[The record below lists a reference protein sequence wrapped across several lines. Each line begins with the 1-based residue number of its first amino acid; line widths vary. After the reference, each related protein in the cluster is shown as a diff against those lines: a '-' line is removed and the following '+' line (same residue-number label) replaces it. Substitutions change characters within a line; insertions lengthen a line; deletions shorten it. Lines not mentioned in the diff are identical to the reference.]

1 MLQGE
6 YLNLLLTA
14 KRLLRF
20 SAKAFVFGVGAA
32 GAAAGI
38 MAAVSWYGNR
48 PVAPTLYPEFPI
60 TNIGITY
67 KLTTKWQDGKVYY
80 KFKVAPL
87 DKGMEIE
94 FDRAANSDA
103 PKSFSIH
110 LGDSGQF
117 AIPNCEL
124 EITTLTPTI
133 ADNGLIESMDAQGSS
148 SACSRSEYLSVR
160 SLYPTYQFPTVKKD
174 ASPSPEHGPWEKYT
188 PQPVQKPKTE
198 VSAGLQANITCD
210 VIVYDRDKYDSGNP
224 EAIGTLHQGDTVK
237 YIGHVTVGGED
248 IIQFHGRKG
257 YVEDC
262 VDVKK

>member
-1 MLQGE
+1 
-6 YLNLLLTA
+6 
-14 KRLLRF
+14 
-20 SAKAFVFGVGAA
+20 
-32 GAAAGI
+32 

-133 ADNGLIESMDAQGSS
+133 ADNGLIESMDVFKIRISKRPFSLSDVPIPHRKERRIPFPRAWTLGKIY
-148 SACSRSEYLSVR
+148 SAACAKAENRSVR
-160 SLYPTYQFPTVKKD
+160 W
-174 ASPSPEHGPWEKYT
+174 PSG
-188 PQPVQKPKTE
+188 
-198 VSAGLQANITCD
+198 
-210 VIVYDRDKYDSGNP
+210 
-224 EAIGTLHQGDTVK
+224 
-237 YIGHVTVGGED
+237 
-248 IIQFHGRKG
+248 
-257 YVEDC
+257 
-262 VDVKK
+262 